1 VVTVAPLRVAY
12 ALESAEVSGGVAVVL
27 LQAEHLARRGHRVT
41 IVSPDAP
48 PSWRALESVRWE
60 RSSFRESQELHD
72 AQVAVATF
80 WTTVEPVLDR
90 ARGAVFHLCQ
100 GYEGELSVYR
110 DSWERIERVYRLP
123 ARKLAVSRALTERLA
138 RRGIAA
144 RHVGQAFDS
153 TLFTPHSSTDGNG
166 QLPGRPWVLVVGP
179 FESHSKGVDVAL
191 EGLRRWRERGG
202 EFFLRRVSELPPS
215 EAERRILAADEFHH
229 RLPPERMP
237 FAYRA
242 SQVFLG
248 ASREEEGFG
257 LPGLEA
263 LCCGVPSLLSDTPGQ
278 HEIGGDA
285 AFYFAAEDPEAL
297 AAALPEMRTDAA
309 RRRARELGPGRAE
322 DFSPERVAR
331 ALEEAFAEAAS

>member
-1 VVTVAPLRVAY
+1 MTTRPPAPDSLRVAY
-12 ALESAEVSGGVAVVL
+12 ALESAEVSGGVKVVL

-48 PSWRALESVRWE
+48 PSWRALERVRWE

-80 WTTVEPVLDR
+80 WTTVEPVLER

-100 GYEGELSVYR
+100 
-110 DSWERIERVYRLP
+110 ERIERVYRLP

-144 RHVGQAFDS
+144 RPVGQAFDAS
-153 TLFTPHSSTDGNG
+153 GFHPGPEANG
-166 QLPGRPWVLVVGP
+166 GPGGRPWVLIVGP
-179 FESHSKGVDVAL
+179 FESHSKGIDVAL
-191 EGLRRWRERGG
+191 AGLRLWRERGG
-202 EFFLRRVSELPPS
+202 EFLLRRVSELPPS
-215 EAERRILAADEFHH
+215 ETERRLLAADEFHR

-242 SQVFLG
+242 STILVA
-248 ASREEEGFG
+248 ASRAEEGFG

-278 HEIGGDA
+278 REIGGDA
-285 AFYFAAEDPEAL
+285 ASYFAAEDPEAL
-297 AAALPEMRTDAA
+297 AAALPPMSTEAA

-322 DFSPERVAR
+322 HFSPERVAL
-331 ALEEAFAEAAS
+331 ALEEAFAEAAT